1 MSNYLEGALFI
12 DYHFRVFYKGI
23 RFEDRG
29 PDQLTLADMNRYGE
43 FAEGDTFV
51 LKVVDNQILLEKK

>member
-1 MSNYLEGALFI
+1 MSNYLEWCLFV

-29 PDQLTLADMNRYGE
+29 PDQLTLDQMNSYGE

-51 LKVVDNQILLEKK
+51 LKVVDNQILFEKQ